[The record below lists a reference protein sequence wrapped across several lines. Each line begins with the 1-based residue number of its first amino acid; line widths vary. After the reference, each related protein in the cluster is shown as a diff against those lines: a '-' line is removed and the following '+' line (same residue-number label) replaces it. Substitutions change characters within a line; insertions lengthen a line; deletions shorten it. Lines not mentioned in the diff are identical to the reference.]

1 MYKKI
6 TSNPYSFLLLIIIA
20 SAILSLCIYLPFIY
34 LFITKGTVFS
44 GNGDGFRQMMPFQMY
59 LYEHF
64 STFKGFYD
72 ESFGLGGD
80 YVKGLA
86 YYYSMSPLMW
96 INFGW
101 IWILEKIG
109 LAHPHDINFWPAN
122 QLIMAY
128 VRTVL
133 TFICTFYFFRYLKF
147 KPTSVILAT
156 IMYCISTVVIYYNF
170 TWSFYGNL
178 LILLPLSLLSMERF
192 FREKKIGLFI
202 FAIGLTLFMN
212 FYFSYYQAIVLGFY
226 FIYRIIMTHPKD
238 IVTRW
243 QKFYMLLI
251 AVILSVLSS
260 IFGLFTGLSSFFNN
274 DRAQNSKFEI
284 TLLTDLTN
292 SNFNIFSDG
301 FYITITFITIIA
313 LFSFKLY
320 RHYYFRLFAIVTWI
334 LLIGSLSQYF
344 DSAFNGF
351 SMPQRRW
358 VYSLTLSSSALVA
371 LLIQH
376 ISELS
381 LKKYLIVAIP
391 ISLYGIIYFLEASN
405 TIYWIPVSIILIVVL
420 GFIIKKPMLA
430 NQWWLQLL
438 LILLIFLQQLAIE
451 HVTFKKTIE
460 PYQSTMK
467 DINDPSYRG
476 HTLNDKIQQI
486 KQSQS
491 NPLSRI
497 DYMSFYGLNSPFI
510 YHYNGISL
518 YSSIFDGDI
527 LKYYDKTMQINMPVD
542 KNSTYR
548 YLGNR
553 ANLMALWGVEDR
565 LRHPNDLNIPYG
577 FKKKALIN
585 DSGDQWIH
593 SHNMMHYPAAHIT
606 NKIYDAKDL
615 KSPLDQEQAMLQGV
629 VFNQKDDKSN
639 TSFSSNPNLLS
650 HTKRTL
656 VNAKRLDNNHIEVT
670 KNNGGIH
677 LQLPQFISKQYKDL
691 YVEMDVELLSPDKK
705 HTVGVN
711 DYSQN
716 RNELTYKYRR
726 FVSPVTM
733 RIKSSDDL
741 NIKLSKGKY
750 RIKIKGIYGENYQI
764 LKQST
769 QQLKHVHIDKQRN
782 GYTIKKDKNDSG
794 YLVMPIPYAKG
805 MKASIDGHTEKVEK
819 ANGIMTAI
827 PVKKGQEMIKLTYT
841 PPHFY
846 LLIIISI
853 IGIIGSIIFTKKL
866 NKRN

>member
-1 MYKKI
+1 I
-6 TSNPYSFLLLIIIA
+6 T
-20 SAILSLCIYLPFIY
+20 
-34 LFITKGTVFS
+34 
-44 GNGDGFRQMMPFQMY
+44 
-59 LYEHF
+59 
-64 STFKGFYD
+64 
-72 ESFGLGGD
+72 
-80 YVKGLA
+80 
-86 YYYSMSPLMW
+86 
-96 INFGW
+96 
-101 IWILEKIG
+101 
-109 LAHPHDINFWPAN
+109 
-122 QLIMAY
+122 
-128 VRTVL
+128 
-133 TFICTFYFFRYLKF
+133 
-147 KPTSVILAT
+147 
-156 IMYCISTVVIYYNF
+156 
-170 TWSFYGNL
+170 
-178 LILLPLSLLSMERF
+178 
-192 FREKKIGLFI
+192 
-202 FAIGLTLFMN
+202 
-212 FYFSYYQAIVLGFY
+212 
-226 FIYRIIMTHPKD
+226 
-238 IVTRW
+238 
-243 QKFYMLLI
+243 
-251 AVILSVLSS
+251 
-260 IFGLFTGLSSFFNN
+260 
-274 DRAQNSKFEI
+274 
-284 TLLTDLTN
+284 
-292 SNFNIFSDG
+292 
-301 FYITITFITIIA
+301 YITISA

-358 VYSLTLSSSALVA
+358 VYALTLSSSALVA

-391 ISLYGIIYFLEASN
+391 ISLYGIIYFLEASH

-565 LRHPNDLNIPYG
+565 LRHPNDLNMPYG

-585 DSGDQWIH
+585 DSDDQWIH

-677 LQLPQFISKQYKDL
+677 LQLPQSISKQYKDL

-705 HTVGVN
+705 HTVAVN

-726 FVSPVTM
+726 FVRPVTM

-750 RIKIKGIYGENYQI
+750 RIKVKGIYGENYQI

-794 YLVMPIPYAKG
+794 YLV
-805 MKASIDGHTEKVEK
+805 
-819 ANGIMTAI
+819 
-827 PVKKGQEMIKLTYT
+827 
-841 PPHFY
+841 
-846 LLIIISI
+846 
-853 IGIIGSIIFTKKL
+853 
-866 NKRN
+866 